1 MTQFIASEMAVGF
14 WHSNFAVFSNLKIN
28 QNESGTSKLPSAMTV
43 KNPCVLSLGVK
54 CRSLCWAHSGS
65 APFESC
71 YSLSWQE
78 SHKKQ
83 PFRLD
88 LMWSLLFNSVWADTG
103 KCCWKSVAVKRCAH
117 AVDCEYKSVSSWLW
131 TQDAAKASI
140 CQDAKWEAQGWA
152 SKESNWYLKQLSRM
166 PVA

>member
-1 MTQFIASEMAVGF
+1 MTEFHENEMAVGF
-14 WHSNFAVFSNLKIN
+14 WYITCAVFADLKIN
-28 QNESGTSKLPSAMTV
+28 KNESGTSKVPSVVTV
-43 KNPCVLSLGVK
+43 KKPCVLSLGVK
-54 CRSLCWAHSGS
+54 CGSLCWAHSGS

-88 LMWSLLFNSVWADTG
+88 LMWSLLLNSAWADTG
-103 KCCWKSVAVKRCAH
+103 KRCWKSVAVKRCAH
-117 AVDCEYKSVSSWLW
+117 VVGYEYKSWLW
-131 TQDAAKASI
+131 TRDAAKASI
-140 CQDAKWEAQGWA
+140 CQDAKWKAQGWA
-152 SKESNWYLKQLSRM
+152 SKESSWYLKQLSRK